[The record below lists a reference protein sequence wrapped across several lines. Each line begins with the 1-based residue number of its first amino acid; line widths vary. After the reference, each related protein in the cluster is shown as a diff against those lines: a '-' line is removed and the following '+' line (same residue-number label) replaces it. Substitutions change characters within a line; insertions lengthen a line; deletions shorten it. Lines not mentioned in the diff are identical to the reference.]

1 MLFSIRL
8 MMKNNV
14 VSSVVMWVMKL
25 LELFELNSV
34 AEAFVLKEVFIL
46 VFLFCCSMIR
56 LIRLIVIIRKIIK
69 RVLYIINLFFVELL
83 CINVLINKVGVF
95 NFFY

>member
-1 MLFSIRL
+1 

-14 VSSVVMWVMKL
+14 VSSVVMRVMKL

-34 AEAFVLKEVFIL
+34 AEAFVSKEVFIL
-46 VFLFCCSMIR
+46 AFLFCCSMIR

-69 RVLYIINLFFVELL
+69 RVLYIINLFFAELSR
-83 CINVLINKVGVF
+83 INVLINKAGVF

>member
-1 MLFSIRL
+1 

-34 AEAFVLKEVFIL
+34 VEVFVLKEVFIL

>member
-1 MLFSIRL
+1 

-34 AEAFVLKEVFIL
+34 VEVFVLKEVFIL

-83 CINVLINKVGVF
+83 RINVLINKAGVF

>member
-1 MLFSIRL
+1 

-34 AEAFVLKEVFIL
+34 VEVFVLKEVFIL

-69 RVLYIINLFFVELL
+69 RVLYIINLFFVELS
-83 CINVLINKVGVF
+83 CINVSINKVGVF

>member
-1 MLFSIRL
+1 
-8 MMKNNV
+8 MMKN
-14 VSSVVMWVMKL
+14 SVVNIVVIWVMKL

-34 AEAFVLKEVFIL
+34 VEVFVLKEVFIL

-56 LIRLIVIIRKIIK
+56 FIRLIVIIRKIIK

-83 CINVLINKVGVF
+83 CINVFINKVGF
-95 NFFY
+95 LLFFIEVGVNIN